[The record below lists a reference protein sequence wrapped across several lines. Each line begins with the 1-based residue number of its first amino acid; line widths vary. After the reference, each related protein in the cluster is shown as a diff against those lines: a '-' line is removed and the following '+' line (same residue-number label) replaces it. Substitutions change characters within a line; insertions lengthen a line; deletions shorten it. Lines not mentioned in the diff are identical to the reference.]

1 MSPPLD
7 RITKLTRVARRTLMI
22 SCWLAL
28 ALAIVANCLC
38 VLTSAQDQ
46 GVATVTVAA
55 SQNLAPRIVLP
66 VRGSRDVVFDV
77 PVVSA
82 TVVDPEFVA
91 VEVKG
96 ATLIKFIALRE
107 GETIVI
113 VSGGGWRRTYMVEVR
128 PRPAETAEQLATEE
142 ARRQRALLRPTGV
155 YSISFSPS
163 FGNAPAF
170 LRQSFDYRR
179 KLAGGR
185 TLRVSVDTFKFFGGG
200 ERGLI
205 NNPAISFGLDRLT
218 LGVDTRDAKLDLLDS
233 ELNLSPLTFD
243 GYTMRG
249 VHLSSATASR
259 LRGLEFFAGLARPS
273 LALFD
278 NHEGY
283 VGGALLPIARGA
295 SWRVRAGMYA
305 MISRRDRIERAGG
318 IVLHADGRYAPDERT
333 RVEGELAFAN
343 GAFSWRARL
352 DLQRGP
358 FVISGESLRLD
369 RRSPLVQVG
378 AQSGGRKL
386 DALSV
391 GWQPS
396 ARLGVHFSY
405 SRAANVFLAGT
416 RRAALSNSSLFAGI
430 NYNLTRD
437 SRLSVR
443 FSQQG
448 IETSAVGL
456 SAPLRLDTRGATLTH
471 SMRFGGRWT
480 NDFEGGFTSTRESS
494 AGAQFERGQN
504 LRDELRRT
512 WERWSASAYFS
523 YTRNTPSLAGLVAR
537 NPDLL
542 PPLLRRAYE
551 IDPARFLVL
560 NGELLPSILGG
571 VMLPETRSLDAGLRL
586 QGTFSRYTISG
597 DVRYSGGEVFAR
609 PQRNVL
615 ATFNADVR
623 LDAANSVRVSG
634 ARSFALNGAGG
645 QSALTISYVHRFG
658 GGGGGFQFTRLF
670 GLGRGQVAGRV
681 FFDLNGDGR
690 DDADEPGVP
699 RMKIQ
704 MDGDRSVMT
713 DERGRF
719 RFPSVNPGEYAVAL
733 VSDELGVRWRAST
746 STSRS
751 VFLSAGQTI
760 NVSFGITD
768 HGFIAGRIFNDLYL
782 TGQQSS
788 ANAPGVGDV
797 RVSLRPLRAD
807 SNGLVYTQTIDASG
821 TYEFRNLA
829 PGSYVLE
836 VDPATLPADFELP
849 AQTSWPVTIKPMQ
862 GFYLDMPLVA
872 QRAASGCVFI
882 DKDGDGEYTSQH
894 DEPAKGARVVAGKI
908 EAFTDQQGS
917 YILRNLPAGKV
928 DVFVYTPDGNK
939 IAATTFELGARP
951 VLRSGI
957 NIAVSPYGHGPSAAA
972 RHQ

>member
-1 MSPPLD
+1 MNSY
-7 RITKLTRVARRTLMI
+7 A
-22 SCWLAL
+22 LAL
-28 ALAIVANCLC
+28 TLAIVANCLC
-38 VLTSAQDQ
+38 VPTTLRAQ
-46 GVATVTVAA
+46 GGAMGTVAA
-55 SQNLAPRIVLP
+55 SQNNAPRIVLT
-66 VRGSRDVVFDV
+66 VRGSRDVVFDE

-91 VEVKG
+91 IEVKG
-96 ATLIKFIALRE
+96 ATLIRFTALRE

-128 PRPAETAEQLATEE
+128 PRPAETAEQLANEE

-185 TLRVSVDTFKFFGGG
+185 TLRVSVDTFKFLGGG

-205 NNPAISFGLDRLT
+205 SHPAISFGLNRLT

-233 ELNLSPLTFD
+233 ELNLSQLTFD

-249 VHLSSATASR
+249 VHLSSSADSR

-283 VGGALLPIARGA
+283 VGGARLPVARGA

-305 MISRRDRIERAGG
+305 MISHRDGINHAGG
-318 IVLHADGRYAPDERT
+318 VVWHADGRYAPDEHT
-333 RVEGELAFAN
+333 KAEGELAFAN

-369 RRSPLVQVG
+369 RRSPLIRVG

-391 GWQPS
+391 VWQQS
-396 ARLGVHFSY
+396 ARFGAHFSY
-405 SRAANVFLAGT
+405 SSASNVFLVGA
-416 RRAALSNSSLFAGI
+416 RRSALSNSSLFAGI

-437 SRLSVR
+437 SRLGVR

-448 IETSAVGL
+448 IETSAPGL
-456 SAPLRLDTRGATLTH
+456 SEPLRLDTRGATLTH

-480 NDFEGGFTSTRESS
+480 NDFEAGFNSTHESRV
-494 AGAQFERGQN
+494 GAQFERGQN

-512 WERWSASAYFS
+512 WERWSASVYFS

-542 PPLLRRAYE
+542 PPVLRRAYE
-551 IDPARFLVL
+551 TDPARFLVL
-560 NGELLPSILGG
+560 NRELLPAILGG
-571 VMLPETRSLDAGLRL
+571 VMLPETRSFDAGLRL
-586 QGTFSRYTISG
+586 QGTFSRYTLSG
-597 DVRYSGGEVFAR
+597 DVRYSTGEVLAR
-609 PQRNVL
+609 TQRNVL

-658 GGGGGFQFTRLF
+658 GGGGFQFTRLF
-670 GLGRGQVAGRV
+670 GLGRGQITGRV
-681 FFDLNGDGR
+681 FFDLDGDGR

-699 RMKIQ
+699 GVKIQ
-704 MDGDRSVMT
+704 MDGDRTVMT

-719 RFPSVNPGEYAVAL
+719 RFSSVHPGEYAVAL
-733 VSDELGVRWRAST
+733 ISDDLGVRWRAST
-746 STSRS
+746 STEQHIS
-751 VFLSAGQTI
+751 LSAGQTI
-760 NVSFGITD
+760 NVSFGITN
-768 HGFIAGRIFNDLYL
+768 HGFIAGHIFNDLYL
-782 TGQQSS
+782 TGQQSP

-797 RVSLRPLRAD
+797 SVSLRPLRAD
-807 SNGLVYTQTIDASG
+807 SNGPVFTQTVDASG
-821 TYEFRNLA
+821 MYEFRNLA
-829 PGSYVLE
+829 PGSYTLE

-849 AQTSWPVTIKPMQ
+849 AQTSWPVTIKAMQ
-862 GFYLDMPLVA
+862 GFYLDVPLVA
-872 QRAASGCVFI
+872 QRAASGYVFI
-882 DKDGDGEYTSQH
+882 DKDGDGKYT
-894 DEPAKGARVVAGKI
+894 PNKMNP
-908 EAFTDQQGS
+908 QQGRALS
-917 YILRNLPAGKV
+917 PERSRLLRINRALIFYEIFRREKLTCSFTHRTGIRLP
-928 DVFVYTPDGNK
+928 P
-939 IAATTFELGARP
+939 P
-951 VLRSGI
+951 
-957 NIAVSPYGHGPSAAA
+957 PSS
-972 RHQ
+972 

>member
-1 MSPPLD
+1 MPTHLD
-7 RITKLTRVARRTLMI
+7 RITKLTRIARRILI
-22 SCWLAL
+22 NSCWLAL
-28 ALAIVANCLC
+28 ALAALANCL
-38 VLTSAQDQ
+38 
-46 GVATVTVAA
+46 GVTATLRTQSGAVITVRA
-55 SQNLAPRIVLP
+55 SQDLAPRIVLP
-66 VRGSRDVVFDV
+66 VRGTRDVIFDE
-77 PVVSA
+77 PIVSA

-91 VEVKG
+91 IAVKG
-96 ATLIKFIALRE
+96 ATLIRFTALRE

-113 VSGGGWRRTYMVEVR
+113 VSGGGWRRTYLVEVR
-128 PRPAETAEQLATEE
+128 PRPAETAEQLATEA
-142 ARRQRALLRPTGV
+142 ARRQRAQLRPTGV

-170 LRQSFDYRR
+170 LRQSFDYQR
-179 KLAGGR
+179 KLANGR
-185 TLRVSVDTFKFFGGG
+185 ALRVSIDTFKFLSGG

-205 NNPAISFGLDRLT
+205 SRPAISFGLDRLT
-218 LGVDTRDAKLDLLDS
+218 LGVDTPEAKLDLLDS

-249 VHLSSATASR
+249 LHLKSEAASR

-283 VGGALLPIARGA
+283 VGGATLPVARGV
-295 SWRVRAGMYA
+295 SWRLRAGMYA
-305 MISRRDRIERAGG
+305 MISRRDGIEPAGG
-318 IVLHADGRYAPDERT
+318 VVWHADWRYAPDERT
-333 RVEGELAFAN
+333 KADGEIAFAN

-358 FVISGESLRLD
+358 FIINGESLRLD

-378 AQSGGRKL
+378 AQSSGRKL

-391 GWQPS
+391 VWQPS
-396 ARLGVHFSY
+396 ARLGAHFSY
-405 SRAANVFLAGT
+405 SRAANVFLVDE

-430 NYNLTRD
+430 NYQLTRD
-437 SRLSVR
+437 SRLGVR

-448 IETSAVGL
+448 IETSAPGL

-471 SMRFGGRWT
+471 SIRFGGRWT
-480 NDFEGGFTSTRESS
+480 NDFEGSFTSTRESRE
-494 AGAQFERGQN
+494 GAQFERGQT

-523 YTRNTPSLAGLVAR
+523 YTRHTPSLASLVTR

-551 IDPARFLVL
+551 TDPARFLFL
-560 NGELLPSILGG
+560 NRELLPAILGG
-571 VMLPETRSLDAGLRL
+571 VTLPETRSLDAGLRF
-586 QGTFSRYTISG
+586 QGTLSRYTLSG

-609 PQRNVL
+609 AQRNIL

-623 LDAANSVRVSG
+623 LDAANSVQVSG

-658 GGGGGFQFTRLF
+658 GGVGGFQFTRLF
-670 GLGRGQVAGRV
+670 GLGRGQIVGRV
-681 FFDLNGDGR
+681 FFDLDGDGH

-704 MDGDRSVMT
+704 IDGDRSVMT

-719 RFPSVNPGEYAVAL
+719 RFPSINPGEYAVAL
-733 VSDELGVRWRAST
+733 ISDDLGVRWRAST

-751 VFLSAGQTI
+751 VFLSARQTI
-760 NVSFGITD
+760 NVSFGITN
-768 HGFIAGRIFNDLYL
+768 HGFIAGRILNDLYL
-782 TGQQSS
+782 TGEHSP

-807 SNGLVYTQTIDASG
+807 SSGPVFSQTVDASG
-821 TYEFRNLA
+821 MYEFRNLA
-829 PGSYVLE
+829 PGSYTLE
-836 VDPATLPADFELP
+836 VDSASLPADFELP

-862 GFYLDMPLVA
+862 GFYLDVPLVA
-872 QRAASGCVFI
+872 QRAASGYVFI
-882 DKDGDGEYTSQH
+882 DQDGDGKYAPNQ
-894 DEPAKGARVVAGKI
+894 DEPATGARVVAGKV
-908 EAFTDQQGS
+908 EALTNQQGS

-928 DVFVYTPDGNK
+928 DVFVYTPAGNK
-939 IAATTFELGARP
+939 IATTTFELGALP
-951 VLRSGI
+951 TLRSGV
-957 NIAVSPYGHGPSAAA
+957 NIAVSPYRPAPLAATQ
-972 RHQ
+972 HQ